1 MLGRTTMLQLV
12 YCSLVGSSCYRDL
25 YIDVLLYPMLRY
37 KVEMGEWVGGSLVC
51 SEDAPYLSARLK
63 VFTLGEYT
71 FVVVNVVLPAMLCP
85 GARC

>member
-1 MLGRTTMLQLV
+1 MF
-12 YCSLVGSSCYRDL
+12 
-25 YIDVLLYPMLRY
+25 RY
-37 KVEMGEWVGGSLVC
+37 KVEMGEWVGGSLVG

-63 VFTLGEYT
+63 VFTLGEDA